1 MKSNLQLIGITSLE
15 SITKN
20 THPVPRPVH
29 GWLKAVRKALGLPA
43 AAVADRLSVTV
54 ATVQAY
60 EKREKA
66 ETITLETL
74 RRAAGALDCELVVAM
89 VPRNGKTF
97 AELAARNNPEIA
109 HLKATEHSMALE
121 DQASNDL
128 DNQTAARLIP

>member
-1 MKSNLQLIGITSLE
+1 MKSNLQLIGISSLE
-15 SITKN
+15 SITKD
-20 THPVPRPVH
+20 TRPISRPVH
-29 GWLKAVRKALGLPA
+29 GWLKAIRKALGLPA
-43 AAVADRLSVTV
+43 AAVADRLNVSVS
-54 ATVQAY
+54 TVQAY

-74 RRAAGALDCELVVAM
+74 RRAAGALDCDLIVAM

-97 AELAARNNPEIA
+97 ADLAAQNNPEIA

-128 DNQTAARLIP
+128 DNQTATRLVP